1 MEFTCKERDKNQESE
16 NPFICAHTHAGTQT
30 YIYIYIY
37 THKLNHSK
45 CCEARKTTQ
54 GEEGFSDEVMILEP
68 EPDPSLIPVSSAKN
82 IHFCGTVVKN

>member
-30 YIYIYIY
+30 YIYIY